1 MLTTAYSKSERELD
15 KKTKRHDNGLM
26 DPTDRA
32 RFLFVQPQI
41 DPSAYVAAQAVVM
54 GDVRLGAHS
63 SVWPTA
69 VLRGDINFIKIGEG
83 SNIQDGSIVHLAD
96 DLPVRVGKLVT
107 VGHRAILHAC
117 TVEDECLIGMG
128 ATVLDEAIIGRG
140 SIIGA
145 HALVTK
151 GTRIPP
157 GSLVMGTP
165 AKVIRPLHP
174 EEIADIRHWADH
186 YIDLVPIY
194 KMHFEKSAPVTP
206 SL

>member
-1 MLTTAYSKSERELD
+1 
-15 KKTKRHDNGLM
+15 M
-26 DPTDRA
+26 DPTQRA

-41 DPSAYVAAQAVVM
+41 DPAAYVSPHAVVI
-54 GDVRLGAHS
+54 GDVRLAAHAS
-63 SVWPTA
+63 IWPMA
-69 VLRGDINFIKIGEG
+69 VLRGDINFIEIGEG

-128 ATVLDEAIIGRG
+128 ATILDGAVIGKG

-151 GTRIPP
+151 GMQIPP
-157 GSLVMGTP
+157 GSLVLGTP
-165 AKVIRPLHP
+165 AKVVRALSP
-174 EEIADIRHWADH
+174 EEIADIRTWADH
-186 YIDLVPIY
+186 YIALGPLH
-194 KMHFEKSAPVTP
+194 KMHFEKSTPVAQ
-206 SL
+206 SY

>member
-1 MLTTAYSKSERELD
+1 
-15 KKTKRHDNGLM
+15 M

-41 DPSAYVAAQAVVM
+41 DPTAYVAAQAVVI
-54 GDVRLGAHS
+54 GDVRLAAQS

-69 VLRGDINFIKIGEG
+69 VLRGDINFIEIGEG

-96 DLPVRVGKLVT
+96 DLPVIVGKLVT

-128 ATVLDEAIIGRG
+128 ATILDGAVIGKG
-140 SIIGA
+140 SIVGA

-151 GTRIPP
+151 GTHIPP
-157 GSLVMGTP
+157 GSLVMGMP
-165 AKVIRPLHP
+165 AKVVRPLRP

-186 YIDLVPIY
+186 YIALGPIH
-194 KMHFEKSAPVTP
+194 KMHFEKTAPV
-206 SL
+206 SQSY

>member
-1 MLTTAYSKSERELD
+1 
-15 KKTKRHDNGLM
+15 M
-26 DPTDRA
+26 DPTERA

-41 DPSAYVAAQAVVM
+41 DLTAYVAPQAVVI
-54 GDVRLGAHS
+54 GDVRLAAHS

-69 VLRGDINFIKIGEG
+69 VLRGDINFIEIGEG
-83 SNIQDGSIVHLAD
+83 TNIQDGAIIHLAD
-96 DLPVRVGKLVT
+96 DLPTRVGKLVT

-128 ATVLDEAIIGRG
+128 ATVLDEAFIGKG

-165 AKVIRPLHP
+165 AKVVRPLRP
-174 EEIADIRHWADH
+174 EEIAGIRIWADH
-186 YIDLVPIY
+186 YIELAPLH
-194 KMHFEKSAPVTP
+194 KMHFEKAKPVDQ
-206 SL
+206 LF

>member
-1 MLTTAYSKSERELD
+1 
-15 KKTKRHDNGLM
+15 M
-26 DPTDRA
+26 DPTERA

-41 DPSAYVAAQAVVM
+41 DPTAYVAPQAIVI
-54 GDVRLGAHS
+54 GDVRLAARS

-69 VLRGDINFIKIGEG
+69 VLRGDINFIEIGEG

-128 ATVLDEAIIGRG
+128 ATILDGAVIGRG

-151 GTRIPP
+151 EMRVPP

-165 AKVIRPLHP
+165 AKVVRPLRP
-174 EEIADIRHWADH
+174 EEIADIRIWADH
-186 YIDLVPIY
+186 YIELAPLH
-194 KMHFEKSAPVTP
+194 KMHFEKPAPVAP
-206 SL
+206 LY

>member
-1 MLTTAYSKSERELD
+1 
-15 KKTKRHDNGLM
+15 M
-26 DPTDRA
+26 DPTERA
-32 RFLFVQPQI
+32 RFLFVHPQI
-41 DPSAYVAAQAVVM
+41 DPTAYVAPHAVVM
-54 GDVRLGAHS
+54 GDVRLKAHS

-69 VLRGDINFIKIGEG
+69 VLRGDINYIEIGEG

-96 DLPVRVGKLVT
+96 DLPVIVGKLVT
-107 VGHRAILHAC
+107 VGHGAILHAC
-117 TVEDECLIGMG
+117 TVEDECLIGMRATILDG
-128 ATVLDEAIIGRG
+128 AVIGKG

-165 AKVIRPLHP
+165 AKVVRALSP
-174 EEIADIRHWADH
+174 EEIAALRPWADH
-186 YIDLVPIY
+186 YVDLIPIH
-194 KMHFEKSAPVTP
+194 KMHDGKREPVKL